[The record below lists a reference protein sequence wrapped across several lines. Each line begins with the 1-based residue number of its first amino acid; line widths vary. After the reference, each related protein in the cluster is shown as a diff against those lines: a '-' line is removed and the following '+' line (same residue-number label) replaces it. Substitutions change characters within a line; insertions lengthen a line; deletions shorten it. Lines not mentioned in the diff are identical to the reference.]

1 MKKVLLTGI
10 LALGLV
16 LVGLLIIG
24 LILFVAFELIHISV
38 CGFPPKDEDVLKFVE
53 KVRKG
58 EPYLLSGS
66 KPDSMISSSG
76 NPYISNGLTTCLMGC
91 YISDVGAIPR
101 WYKSYGE
108 IQKLYVELG
117 ANSGKTKKEK
127 LGL

>member
-1 MKKVLLTGI
+1 MVILVVLLI
-10 LALGLV
+10 V
-16 LVGLLIIG
+16 G
-24 LILFVAFELIHISV
+24 LILFVSFELININV

-53 KVRKG
+53 KIRKG
-58 EPYLLSGS
+58 SPYLLSGS
-66 KPDSMISSSG
+66 KPDSMLCSSG
-76 NPYISNGLTTCLMGC
+76 NPYISNSLKTCLMGC

-101 WYKSYGE
+101 WYKSYDE

>member
-1 MKKVLLTGI
+1 MI
-10 LALGLV
+10 V
-16 LVGLLIIG
+16 LVIFLIVV
-24 LILFVAFELIHISV
+24 LIAFISFELVNINV
-38 CGFPPKDEDVLKFVE
+38 CGFPPKDEDVLEFIE
-53 KVRKG
+53 KVRKSN
-58 EPYLLSGS
+58 PHLLGGA

-76 NPYISNGLTTCLMGC
+76 NPYISSSLSTCLMGY

-117 ANSGKTKKEK
+117 AKGGKTKKEK

>member
-1 MKKVLLTGI
+1 MI
-10 LALGLV
+10 V
-16 LVGLLIIG
+16 LVMLLIVG
-24 LILFVAFELIHISV
+24 FVFFAAYELININV
-38 CGFPPKDEDVLKFVE
+38 CGFPPKDEDVLEFIE

-66 KPDSMISSSG
+66 KPDSIISSSG
-76 NPYISNGLTTCLMGC
+76 NPYISNSLTTCLMGC
-91 YISDVGAIPR
+91 YISEVGAIPR

-117 ANSGKTKKEK
+117 AKSGKTKKEK